1 MNIVLIKTTKK
12 IDKNK
17 QNQKLCV
24 NPLCFVGKYLKN
36 KYKTK
41 NPIGRNIIEF
51 ILSIKSIVIK
61 TAKIKDI

>member
-1 MNIVLIKTTKK
+1 MKK
-12 IDKNK
+12 IGKK
-17 QNQKLCV
+17 TENQRLCV

-51 ILSIKSIVIK
+51 ILNIKSTVIR